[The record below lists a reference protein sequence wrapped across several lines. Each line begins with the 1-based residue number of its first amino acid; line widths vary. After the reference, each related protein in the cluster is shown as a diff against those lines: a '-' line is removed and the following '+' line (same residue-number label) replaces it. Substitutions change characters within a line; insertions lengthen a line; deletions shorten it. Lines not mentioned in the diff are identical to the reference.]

1 MFDNLMKA
9 ALVTLGLAGS
19 GLSAG
24 AVTYDILAED
34 GRTRTYDGQWGTSV
48 LPGGAD
54 IGTAHIGNLTKNN
67 GFRLVG
73 MSSRAGLD
81 VWTFFAKTSFT
92 AAVDVF
98 AAQQAKNAH
107 RIKGNFSLTGP
118 NSIATL
124 ALIGEDYRNHLGT
137 FSGGFYSFAVQST
150 GGSKFLYDLR
160 ITSIP
165 LPASA
170 MLLGSTA
177 IFLSGASFAL
187 RRKRARVAV

>member
-1 MFDNLMKA
+1 MFNHLAKA
-9 ALVTLGLAGS
+9 ALVTLGLVAS

-34 GRTRTYDGQWGTSV
+34 GRTRTYDGKWGTSV

-54 IGTAHIGNLTKNN
+54 IGTARVGNLLKNR
-67 GFRLVG
+67 GFRFVG
-73 MSSRAGLD
+73 MSSRAGQD
-81 VWTFFAKTSFT
+81 VWTFFATTSFT
-92 AAVDVF
+92 AAIDVF

-107 RIKGNFSLTGP
+107 RIKATFSLTGP
-118 NSIATL
+118 NSISTL
-124 ALIGEDYRNHLGT
+124 AMIGEDYRNHIGT
-137 FSGGFYSFAVQST
+137 FSGGLYSFAVQST

-160 ITSIP
+160 VTSIP

-177 IFLSGASFAL
+177 LFLSGAGL
-187 RRKRARVAV
+187 VMRRKRAPLAA